1 MSENFE
7 QTNTEVNN
15 INSKEEQENSP
26 NIPFENTNTNANIES
41 ISSILQNHK
50 RILYLSFN
58 QECTRLN
65 CGTEQGFIIFGINPL
80 KVRYQRMFKQGIGI
94 VEILYRCNMLAL
106 VGGGQDPAFPLNTM
120 VIWDDRQNKKIL
132 ELEFHDRV
140 LGIKLRKDSV
150 IVVTVGVIKVFK
162 FSDMT
167 QIMKIRTA
175 SNPHGVCA
183 MSTNLDAPVLIC
195 PGTKVG
201 TVNIVNWEQ
210 QTQKIVSCHQNP
222 IRTIAISSDA
232 SKFATASE
240 VGTLIRVFDVST
252 QNRFKEFRRG
262 TEVADIFSMNFSSN
276 SKCLALTS
284 NKATIHMFS
293 LAKEFK
299 NHTSNLNFIS
309 GMLPQYFS
317 SEWSI
322 SNVPF
327 PPPPPVL
334 KALEEELFSIG
345 GGDTDI
351 NSSPGAFVSNPP
363 GINGKISV
371 HIACIPYQKVENEDI
386 YQLFVVSYDGRYM
399 TYEFQMKD
407 KKIERKSRGWL
418 FNVEAHSST
427 TIPLPIPM
435 P

>member
-1 MSENFE
+1 
-7 QTNTEVNN
+7 
-15 INSKEEQENSP
+15 
-26 NIPFENTNTNANIES
+26 
-41 ISSILQNHK
+41 
-50 RILYLSFN
+50 
-58 QECTRLN
+58 
-65 CGTEQGFIIFGINPL
+65 
-80 KVRYQRMFKQGIGI
+80 MFKQGIGI
-94 VEILYRCNMLAL
+94 VEILYRCNMLDL

-140 LGIKLRKDSV
+140 LGIKMRKDSV

-167 QIMKIRTA
+167 QIMKVRTA
-175 SNPHGVCA
+175 NNPHGICA
-183 MSTNLDAPVLIC
+183 MSTNLDVPVLVC

-222 IRTIAISSDA
+222 IRTITISPDA

-240 VGTLIRVFDVST
+240 VGTLVRVFDVST

-276 SKCLALTS
+276 SKCLTLTS

-299 NHTSNLNFIS
+299 NQKSNLKFMS

-334 KALEEELFSIG
+334 KALEEELFSIEG
-345 GGDTDI
+345 REGYGVGDGDT
-351 NSSPGAFVSNPP
+351 SPGAFASNPP
-363 GINGKISV
+363 TGNGKIPF
-371 HIACIPYQKVENEDI
+371 HIACIPHQELENEDI
-386 YQLFVVSYDGRYM
+386 YRLFVVSYDGRYM
-399 TYEFQMKD
+399 TYQFQMKD
-407 KKIERKSRGWL
+407 KKIEKKSSGWL
-418 FNVEAHSST
+418 FNVEAHSSISPT
-427 TIPLPIPM
+427 TLPLSQN
-435 P
+435 